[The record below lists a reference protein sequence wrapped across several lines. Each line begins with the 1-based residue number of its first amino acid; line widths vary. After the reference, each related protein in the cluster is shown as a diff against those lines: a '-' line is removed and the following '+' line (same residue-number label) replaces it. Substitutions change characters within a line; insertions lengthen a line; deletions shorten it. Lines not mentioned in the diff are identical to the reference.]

1 MAEFITKRT
10 QDYSQ
15 WYTDVILKAE
25 LADYAPVKG
34 CMVIRPYG
42 YAIWENIQ
50 AVLDKKFKETGHQN
64 AYFPLFIPMSFLQK
78 ETEHVEGFAPETAVV
93 THGGGKQLE
102 EPLIVRPTSETI
114 MYAMY
119 AKWIRSYRDLPIL
132 INQWA
137 NVVRWEMRT
146 RLFLR
151 TTEFLWQEGHTVHA
165 SYEEA
170 QEETLKILYIY
181 KNFVENYLAIPVI
194 EGVKSES
201 ERFAGAY
208 CTYSIEAMM
217 GDKKALQAGTSHNL
231 GQKFAKAFDVK
242 FQDQSGQW
250 EYAWQTSW
258 GVSTRLIG
266 AIIMVHGDDD
276 GLFLPPLIAPI
287 QIIIIPI
294 WHNDSQKNEILNLAT
309 KIKNEILPH
318 LRISIDK
325 REQFSP
331 GYKFN
336 EWELKGVP
344 IRFEIGPTDLA
355 KKQITIATRF
365 KKNKTQCPI
374 NLIKTASDKLIDDI
388 QKELYQNA
396 QKFQCANSFFIDN
409 YDEFLKLNE
418 STGGFFYL
426 NWCGKNSCEEKIKND
441 SKATIRCIPLSLE
454 KENSKCIICSEN
466 SNQRVLVAK
475 AY

>member
-1 MAEFITKRT
+1 MTEFITKRSV
-10 QDYSQ
+10 DYSE
-15 WYTDVILKAE
+15 WYTDIILKAE
-25 LADYAPVKG
+25 LADYSPVKG

-42 YAIWENIQ
+42 YSIWENMQ
-50 AVLDKKFKETGHQN
+50 AILDKKFKETGHQN
-64 AYFPLFIPMSFLQK
+64 AYFPLFIPLSFLQK
-78 ETEHVEGFAPETAVV
+78 EAEHVEGFAPETAVV

-102 EPLIVRPTSETI
+102 EPLVIRPTSETI

-119 AKWIRSYRDLPIL
+119 SKWIRSYRDLPIL

-165 SYEEA
+165 TYEEA
-170 QEETLKILYIY
+170 QEETIKILNIY
-181 KNFVENYLAIPVI
+181 KEFVENYLAIPVI
-194 EGVKSES
+194 EGAKSES

-242 FQDQSGQW
+242 FQAKSGQW
-250 EYAWQTSW
+250 QYAWQTSW

-266 AIIMVHGDDD
+266 AVIMVHGDDD
-276 GLFLPPLIAPI
+276 GLFLPPAIAPV

-294 WHNDSQKNEILNLAT
+294 WQNESQKNNILLLAN
-309 KIKNEILPH
+309 KIKNDILPH
-318 LRISIDK
+318 YRINIDD
-325 REQFSP
+325 REQYTP

-344 IRFEIGPTDLA
+344 IRFEIGPKDLP
-355 KKQITIATRF
+355 KNQITIATRF
-365 KKNKTQCPI
+365 KTPKSQIPTDEIPQYTNKI
-374 NLIKTASDKLIDDI
+374 IKQIQSDLFEKA
-388 QKELYQNA
+388 K
-396 QKFQCANSFFIDN
+396 KFQCSNSYFLDN
-409 YDEFLKLNE
+409 YKEFLELNDKE
-418 STGGFFYL
+418 GGFFYMH
-426 NWCGKNSCEEKIKND
+426 WCGKNECEEKIKND
-441 SKATIRCIPLSLE
+441 SKATIRCIPLSFV
-454 KENSKCIICSEN
+454 KEEGKCIVCSQKSE
-466 SNQRVLVAK
+466 QRVLIAK

>member
-15 WYTDVILKAE
+15 WYTDIILKAE

-34 CMVIRPYG
+34 CMIIRPYG

-50 AVLDKKFKETGHQN
+50 TILDKKLKETGHQN

-78 ETEHVEGFAPETAVV
+78 EAEHVEGFAPETAVV

-102 EPLIVRPTSETI
+102 EPLIIRPTSETI

-170 QEETLKILYIY
+170 QEETLKILYLY
-181 KNFVENYLAIPVI
+181 KNFVETYLAIPVI
-194 EGVKSES
+194 EGAKSDS

-242 FQDQSGQW
+242 FQDKSGQW
-250 EYAWQTSW
+250 QYAWQTSW

-266 AIIMVHGDDD
+266 AIIMAHGDDD

-287 QIIIIPI
+287 QIIIVPI
-294 WHNDSQKNEILNLAT
+294 WQNDLQKNNILNLAN
-309 KIKNEILPH
+309 KIKNEMLPH
-318 LRISIDK
+318 LRISIDD
-325 REQFSP
+325 REQFTP
-331 GYKFN
+331 GFKFN

-344 IRFEIGPTDLA
+344 IRFEIGPNDLT
-355 KKQITIATRF
+355 KNQITIATRF
-365 KKNKTQCPI
+365 KKHKSQCPI
-374 NLIKTASDKLIDDI
+374 NLIKTTSDKLIDDI
-388 QKELYQNA
+388 QKELFLNA

-409 YDEFLKLNE
+409 YDEFLKLND
-418 STGGFFYL
+418 SSGGFFYL
-426 NWCGKNSCEEKIKND
+426 HWCGKNSCEEKIKND
-441 SKATIRCIPLSLE
+441 SKATIRCIPLSFE
-454 KENSKCIICSEN
+454 KENGKCIVCSEN
-466 SNQRVLVAK
+466 SNQRVLAAK